1 MSGRPSVPSPDASL
15 ARLAEALRAEQ
26 TVISSHVAEPE
37 AEEPL
42 GRLAAAGPR
51 AAADPGE
58 YALVVETVYE
68 GYLLH
73 YGEARVLAGHD
84 PDLALL
90 AGDYLYALGIERLAA
105 LGDAEAVRELGD
117 LISLAAEAHAESR
130 PELAP
135 ALWLAGAV
143 AVGCGAGEGLERAKR
158 AARGL
163 EPEAAGALLAAARER
178 ASEAGLGGV
187 FDSAAESIDLRTP
200 RVDASG

>member
-1 MSGRPSVPSPDASL
+1 MSGRPSVPSSDASL

-90 AGDYLYALGIERLAA
+90 AGDYLYALGLDRLSA
-105 LGDAEAVRELGD
+105 LGDDR
-117 LISLAAEAHAESR
+117 
-130 PELAP
+130 
-135 ALWLAGAV
+135 AV
-143 AVGCGAGEGLERAKR
+143 AVLSDLIGACARLHTDGAADRVPGLWRS
-158 AARGL
+158 AAL
-163 EPEAAGALLAAARER
+163 EIAGTAAA
-178 ASEAGLGGV
+178 
-187 FDSAAESIDLRTP
+187 
-200 RVDASG
+200 